1 VATGT
6 GRRGPLDAESR
17 EAFENYVRARGQR
30 LIRTAYLLTGDH
42 QIAQDIVQNALASA
56 LASWRRVKEVSN
68 LDAYMY
74 AALVNARSRWWRRR
88 WHAEVPSEYVPEPAP
103 RPDER
108 RYELYDQ
115 MLTVLRTLP
124 ERQRA
129 AVVLRYYEDL
139 TEAQTAELLG
149 CTVGTVK
156 SQTARGLAKLR
167 AALAREDSGTRDE
180 HTTPA

>member
-1 VATGT
+1 
-6 GRRGPLDAESR
+6 
-17 EAFENYVRARGQR
+17 
-30 LIRTAYLLTGDH
+30 
-42 QIAQDIVQNALASA
+42 VQNALASA
-56 LASWRRVKEVSN
+56 LASWRRVREVSN

-88 WHAEVPSEYVPEPAP
+88 WHAEVPSEYVPEPPPGA
-103 RPDER
+103 DEG
-108 RYELYDQ
+108 RYEQYDY
-115 MLTVLRTLP
+115 LLGVLRELP

-156 SQTARGLAKLR
+156 SQTARGLATLR
-167 AALAREDSGTRDE
+167 ELLPADYLTANGGAA
-180 HTTPA
+180 